1 MTEQTGQTAVK
12 PRAALAGQL
21 PAGRKTCLQVCIFD
35 REPVK
40 SAFALLSTKV
50 TKLWRLKCRPYC
62 PTERRRFMERT
73 ISGMMGKGSLTH
85 NRRAFTAENVD
96 TERTKNNIEYCNES
110 LKQVYHTLF
119 DEAVNRYNANQT
131 RKDRMIENY
140 YDKIRTGKQE
150 KLFYEAVFQIGNK
163 DDMNVRGEHG
173 ELAKQILDEFMQD
186 FQKRNPNLYV
196 FSAHLH
202 LDEETPHLHIDFV
215 PYTTGSKRGLDTRV
229 SLKQALKMQGFE
241 GSNRQETE
249 WNLWI
254 ESEKQQLS
262 SVMERHGIQW
272 LKLGTHRKHLSV
284 LNFEK
289 QERQKE
295 VLQLDK
301 QIEEASH
308 KIIITEQQVK
318 AKKAEVIQGEKELT
332 KMVSNRA
339 KAEKNI
345 QIIQNDKEWQL
356 PEPTTLMSAKAYKD
370 KKAEPLV
377 TRLKEV
383 LQTVVIN
390 NLDLSRKLESSG
402 KRLEQIRQQIKR
414 LENRLESVE
423 QENDV
428 LKVENRDLKRLKMAL
443 GEEKVISILEHQ
455 KAAELPD
462 NKLKCRNGM
471 ER

>member
-1 MTEQTGQTAVK
+1 
-12 PRAALAGQL
+12 
-21 PAGRKTCLQVCIFD
+21 
-35 REPVK
+35 
-40 SAFALLSTKV
+40 
-50 TKLWRLKCRPYC
+50 
-62 PTERRRFMERT
+62 MERT

-96 TERTKNNIEYCNES
+96 AERTKNNIEYCNES

-119 DEAVNRYNANQT
+119 DEAVNRYNAKQT

-173 ELAKQILDEFMQD
+173 ELAKQILDEFMQN

-254 ESEKQQLS
+254 ASEKQQLS

-289 QERQKE
+289 QEREKE

-301 QIEEASH
+301 QLEEASC
-308 KIIITEQQVK
+308 KIVATERQVK
-318 AKKAEVIQGEKELT
+318 SKKAEVLQAEKELT
-332 KMVSNRA
+332 QMVSNRA
-339 KAEKNI
+339 KVEKNI

-356 PEPTTLMSAKAYKD
+356 PEPTTLMSTKAYKE

-377 TRLKEV
+377 ARLKEV
-383 LQTVVIN
+383 LQTVMIN
-390 NLDLSRKLESSG
+390 NLDLNRKLESTG
-402 KRLEQIRQQIKR
+402 KRLEQIRKQLKR

-428 LKVENRDLKRLKMAL
+428 LRVQNRDLKRLKMVL
-443 GEEKVISILEHQ
+443 GEEKVISIIEHQ
-455 KAAELPD
+455 KTAEIPD
-462 NKLKCRNGM
+462 NKLKSRNGI

>member
-1 MTEQTGQTAVK
+1 
-12 PRAALAGQL
+12 
-21 PAGRKTCLQVCIFD
+21 
-35 REPVK
+35 
-40 SAFALLSTKV
+40 
-50 TKLWRLKCRPYC
+50 
-62 PTERRRFMERT
+62 
-73 ISGMMGKGSLTH
+73 MMGKGSLTH

-96 TERTKNNIEYCNES
+96 AERTKNNIEYCNES

-119 DEAVNRYNANQT
+119 DEAVNRYNAKQT
-131 RKDRMIENY
+131 RKDRMIDNY

-150 KLFYEAVFQIGNK
+150 KLFHEAVFQIGNK

-202 LDEETPHLHIDFV
+202 MDEETPHLHIDFV

-241 GSNRQETE
+241 GNNRQETE

-308 KIIITEQQVK
+308 KIAITEKQVK
-318 AKKAEVIQGEKELT
+318 AKKAEVIQAEKELS
-332 KMVSNRA
+332 KMLSNRA
-339 KAEKNI
+339 KVEKNI
-345 QIIQNDKEWQL
+345 QTIQNDKEWQL
-356 PEPTTLMSAKAYKD
+356 LEPTTLMSAKTYKE

-383 LQTVVIN
+383 LQTVMIN
-390 NLDLSRKLESSG
+390 NLDLSRKLESAG
-402 KRLEQIRQQIKR
+402 KRLDQIRQQIKR

-443 GEEKVISILEHQ
+443 GEKKVISILEHQ
-455 KAAELPD
+455 KAAEIPD
-462 NKLKCRNGM
+462 NKLKSRNGM

>member
-1 MTEQTGQTAVK
+1 M
-12 PRAALAGQL
+12 
-21 PAGRKTCLQVCIFD
+21 
-35 REPVK
+35 
-40 SAFALLSTKV
+40 
-50 TKLWRLKCRPYC
+50 
-62 PTERRRFMERT
+62 
-73 ISGMMGKGSLTH
+73 
-85 NRRAFTAENVD
+85 
-96 TERTKNNIEYCNES
+96 
-110 LKQVYHTLF
+110 
-119 DEAVNRYNANQT
+119 
-131 RKDRMIENY
+131 
-140 YDKIRTGKQE
+140 
-150 KLFYEAVFQIGNK
+150 
-163 DDMNVRGEHG
+163 
-173 ELAKQILDEFMQD
+173 
-186 FQKRNPNLYV
+186 

-308 KIIITEQQVK
+308 KIAITEKQVK
-318 AKKAEVIQGEKELT
+318 AKKAEVIQAEKELT
-332 KMVSNRA
+332 KMVSNRV
-339 KAEKNI
+339 KVEKNI
-345 QIIQNDKEWQL
+345 QTIQNDKEWQL

-383 LQTVVIN
+383 LQTVMIN
-390 NLDLSRKLESSG
+390 NLDLSRKLESAG
-402 KRLEQIRQQIKR
+402 KRLDQIRQQIKR

-423 QENDV
+423 HENDV
-428 LKVENRDLKRLKMAL
+428 LKVENRDLKRLKMVL

-462 NKLKCRNGM
+462 NKLKSRNGM

>member
-1 MTEQTGQTAVK
+1 
-12 PRAALAGQL
+12 
-21 PAGRKTCLQVCIFD
+21 
-35 REPVK
+35 
-40 SAFALLSTKV
+40 
-50 TKLWRLKCRPYC
+50 
-62 PTERRRFMERT
+62 
-73 ISGMMGKGSLTH
+73 
-85 NRRAFTAENVD
+85 
-96 TERTKNNIEYCNES
+96 
-110 LKQVYHTLF
+110 
-119 DEAVNRYNANQT
+119 
-131 RKDRMIENY
+131 
-140 YDKIRTGKQE
+140 
-150 KLFYEAVFQIGNK
+150 
-163 DDMNVRGEHG
+163 
-173 ELAKQILDEFMQD
+173 
-186 FQKRNPNLYV
+186 
-196 FSAHLH
+196 
-202 LDEETPHLHIDFV
+202 
-215 PYTTGSKRGLDTRV
+215 
-229 SLKQALKMQGFE
+229 MQGFE

-308 KIIITEQQVK
+308 KIIITEKQVQ
-318 AKKAEVIQGEKELT
+318 AKKAEVIQAEKELT
-332 KMVSNRA
+332 KMVSNRV
-339 KAEKNI
+339 KVEKNI
-345 QIIQNDKEWQL
+345 QTIQNDKEWQL

-383 LQTVVIN
+383 LQTIMIN
-390 NLDLSRKLESSG
+390 NFDLNRKLESAG
-402 KRLEQIRQQIKR
+402 KRLNQIRQQIKR

-428 LKVENRDLKRLKMAL
+428 LKVENRDLKRLKMVL

-455 KAAELPD
+455 KAAEISD
-462 NKLKCRNGM
+462 NKLKSRNGM

>member
-1 MTEQTGQTAVK
+1 
-12 PRAALAGQL
+12 
-21 PAGRKTCLQVCIFD
+21 
-35 REPVK
+35 
-40 SAFALLSTKV
+40 
-50 TKLWRLKCRPYC
+50 
-62 PTERRRFMERT
+62 MERT
-73 ISGMMGKGSLTH
+73 ISGMMGRGSLTH

-96 TERTKNNIEYCNES
+96 AERTKNNIEYCNES

-119 DEAVNRYNANQT
+119 DEAVNRYNAKQT

-254 ESEKQQLS
+254 ASEKQQLS

-272 LKLGTHRKHLSV
+272 LKLGTHQKHLSV

-289 QERQKE
+289 QEREKE

-301 QIEEASH
+301 QLEEASC
-308 KIIITEQQVK
+308 KIAATERQVK
-318 AKKAEVIQGEKELT
+318 SKKAEVLQAEKELT
-332 KMVSNRA
+332 QMVSNRA
-339 KAEKNI
+339 KVKKNI

-356 PEPTTLMSAKAYKD
+356 PEPTTLMSAKAYKE

-377 TRLKEV
+377 ARLKEV
-383 LQTVVIN
+383 LQTVMIN
-390 NLDLSRKLESSG
+390 NLDLNRKLESTG
-402 KRLEQIRQQIKR
+402 KRLEQIRKQLNW
-414 LENRLESVE
+414 LENRLESVQ

-428 LKVENRDLKRLKMAL
+428 LREQNSDLKRLKMVL
-443 GEEKVISILEHQ
+443 GEEKVISIIEHQ
-455 KAAELPD
+455 KTVEIPD
-462 NKLKCRNGM
+462 NKLKSRNGM

>member
-1 MTEQTGQTAVK
+1 MTGRTEKTAVK
-12 PRAALAGQL
+12 PWAALAGQL

-50 TKLWRLKCRPYC
+50 TKLWRLKRRPYC

-73 ISGMMGKGSLTH
+73 ISGMMGRGSLTH

-96 TERTKNNIEYCNES
+96 AERTKNNIEYCNES

-119 DEAVNRYNANQT
+119 DEAVNRYNAKQT

-254 ESEKQQLS
+254 ASEKQQLS

-272 LKLGTHRKHLSV
+272 LKLGTHQKHLSV

-289 QERQKE
+289 QEREKE

-301 QIEEASH
+301 QLEEASC
-308 KIIITEQQVK
+308 KIAATERQVK
-318 AKKAEVIQGEKELT
+318 SKKAEVLQAEKELT
-332 KMVSNRA
+332 QMVSNRA
-339 KAEKNI
+339 KVKKNI

-356 PEPTTLMSAKAYKD
+356 PEPTTLMSAKAYKE

-377 TRLKEV
+377 ARLKEV
-383 LQTVVIN
+383 LQTVMIN
-390 NLDLSRKLESSG
+390 NLDLNRKLESTG
-402 KRLEQIRQQIKR
+402 KRLEQIRKQLNW
-414 LENRLESVE
+414 LENRLESVQ

-428 LKVENRDLKRLKMAL
+428 LREQNSDLKRLKMVL
-443 GEEKVISILEHQ
+443 GEEKVISIIEHQ
-455 KAAELPD
+455 KTVEIPD
-462 NKLKCRNGM
+462 NKLKSRNGM

>member
-1 MTEQTGQTAVK
+1 MTGRTEKTAVK
-12 PRAALAGQL
+12 PWAALAGQP

-50 TKLWRLKCRPYC
+50 TKLWRLKCRPYF

-96 TERTKNNIEYCNES
+96 AERTKNNIEYCNES

-119 DEAVNRYNANQT
+119 DEAVNRYNAKQT

-150 KLFYEAVFQIGNK
+150 KLFYEAIFQIGNK
-163 DDMNVRGEHG
+163 DDMNVRGQHG

-254 ESEKQQLS
+254 ASEKQQLS
-262 SVMERHGIQW
+262 SVMERYGIHW

-289 QERQKE
+289 QEREKE

-301 QIEEASH
+301 QLEEASC
-308 KIIITEQQVK
+308 KIAATERQVK
-318 AKKAEVIQGEKELT
+318 SKKAEVLQAEKELT
-332 KMVSNRA
+332 QMVFNRA
-339 KAEKNI
+339 KVEKNI

-356 PEPTTLMSAKAYKD
+356 PEPTTLMSAKAYKE

-377 TRLKEV
+377 ARLKEV
-383 LQTVVIN
+383 LQTVMIN
-390 NLDLSRKLESSG
+390 NLDLNRKLESTG
-402 KRLEQIRQQIKR
+402 KRLEQIRKQLNR
-414 LENRLESVE
+414 LENRLESVQ

-428 LKVENRDLKRLKMAL
+428 LREQNSDLKRLKMVL
-443 GEEKVISILEHQ
+443 GEEKVISIIEHQ
-455 KAAELPD
+455 KAAEIPD
-462 NKLKCRNGM
+462 NKRKSRNGM

>member
-1 MTEQTGQTAVK
+1 MTTGRTEKTAVK
-12 PRAALAGQL
+12 PWAALAGQL
-21 PAGRKTCLQVCIFD
+21 SAGRKTCLQVCIFD

-40 SAFALLSTKV
+40 SAFALLSSKV

-96 TERTKNNIEYCNES
+96 AERTKNNIEYCNES

-119 DEAVNRYNANQT
+119 DEAVNRYNVKQT

-241 GSNRQETE
+241 GSNC
-249 WNLWI
+249 I
-254 ESEKQQLS
+254 FK
-262 SVMERHGIQW
+262 
-272 LKLGTHRKHLSV
+272 
-284 LNFEK
+284 F
-289 QERQKE
+289 
-295 VLQLDK
+295 
-301 QIEEASH
+301 
-308 KIIITEQQVK
+308 
-318 AKKAEVIQGEKELT
+318 
-332 KMVSNRA
+332 
-339 KAEKNI
+339 
-345 QIIQNDKEWQL
+345 
-356 PEPTTLMSAKAYKD
+356 
-370 KKAEPLV
+370 
-377 TRLKEV
+377 
-383 LQTVVIN
+383 
-390 NLDLSRKLESSG
+390 
-402 KRLEQIRQQIKR
+402 
-414 LENRLESVE
+414 
-423 QENDV
+423 
-428 LKVENRDLKRLKMAL
+428 
-443 GEEKVISILEHQ
+443 
-455 KAAELPD
+455 
-462 NKLKCRNGM
+462 
-471 ER
+471 